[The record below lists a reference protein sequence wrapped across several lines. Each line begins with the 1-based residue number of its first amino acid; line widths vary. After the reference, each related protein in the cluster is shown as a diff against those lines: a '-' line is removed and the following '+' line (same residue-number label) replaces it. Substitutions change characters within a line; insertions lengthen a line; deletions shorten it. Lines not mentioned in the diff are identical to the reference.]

1 MTLAAGTRLGS
12 YEILSPLGAGG
23 MGEVY
28 RATDTRLKRQV
39 AIKIM
44 PADLAADPSRLARF
58 QREAEVLASLNHPLI
73 GAIYGLETSDGVQ
86 ALVMELVEGLT
97 LADRI
102 EQGPIPVDEAVAI
115 ARQIAEAL
123 EAAHEQGIVH
133 RDLKPANIKLRDDG
147 TVKVLD
153 FGLAKAQDR
162 GASSSDLT
170 RTIDAPAPAIVTSPV
185 VTNAGLILGTAAYMS
200 PEQAR
205 GKAVDKRTD
214 VWAFG
219 AVLYEMLTGA
229 RAFDG
234 EDVTEVMAAVVKSEP
249 DWSKLPANTPRHIV
263 TLIRQCLDK
272 DRKTRIGDIA
282 VARFVLSG
290 VEPSA
295 AARGVERPRSWAVW
309 AAAAA
314 AALVALPIG
323 FWLGGDT
330 REVSPLSHLELGVQP
345 AEYLTPSG
353 NSGPRP
359 VRVSFAWSPDGRRV
373 VFSGAKA
380 PDKTDVVLYARDL
393 DRGEAERIKGTENGY
408 SPFFSPDGNWIG
420 FWAGNTL
427 KKIPAAGGPATTICD
442 LPPGSFWGASWGDA
456 DTIYFAARTGIFKVP
471 AAGGTPEIV
480 TSVDASTGNRHLS
493 PQPLPGG
500 ALIYTAPPDVMYRAA
515 GSTEDR
521 VLIEDASDARF
532 VAPGHLLYMQRAT
545 LTGVAF
551 DAGSGRLSG
560 APVALIENV
569 MQGVNAGNGG
579 DETLIGQFAVSQSG
593 HLLYATGGIMPSR
606 TGALMW
612 VDRSGAAEPV
622 KSVPE
627 GRYLFPKISPD
638 GERVAMEVRAPGSR
652 SGDVWV
658 YDLARGSGTR
668 LTFEGGGSPV
678 WSPDGTH
685 LAITANGLKLLRADG
700 TGKPEALAPAP
711 VAQTPSS
718 WSRATN
724 VLAFLQRPS
733 ANTSGIWSLPMSE
746 GSARK
751 SALFLETPYGARYVE
766 LSPDGKWLAYVSN
779 ESGGPGVYVQAFPS
793 GGEKT
798 QVSIDGGYEPLWHP
812 NSREIF
818 FRGDDLKFKAVAI
831 RSVAPL
837 RVDAPRVMFEAKP
850 GDYDATT
857 PIRSWDI
864 SPDGRRFLLVRP
876 VPLTDPPVSRI
887 NVVLN
892 WIEELQRR
900 VPR

>member
-1 MTLAAGTRLGS
+1 MTLATGTRLGP

-39 AIKIM
+39 AIKIL

-73 GAIYGLETSDGVQ
+73 GAIYGLETSNGVQ
-86 ALVMELVEGLT
+86 ALVMELVEGPT

-102 EQGPIPVDEAVAI
+102 EQGPIPADEAVAI

-162 GASSSDLT
+162 QASSSDLA
-170 RTIDAPAPAIVTSPV
+170 RTIDSPAPAITSPV

-219 AVLYEMLTGA
+219 AVVFEMLAGT

-249 DWSKLPANTPRHIV
+249 DWSKLPASTPRHII

-295 AARGVERPRSWAVW
+295 TPKGEGPRSWAVW
-309 AAAAA
+309 AAAAVA
-314 AALVALPIG
+314 AVVALPIG
-323 FWLGGDT
+323 FWLAG
-330 REVSPLSHLELGVQP
+330 EAPEAPPISHLELGVQP

-353 NSGPRP
+353 NSGLRP

-393 DRGEAERIKGTENGY
+393 DRAEAERIKGTEGGHA
-408 SPFFSPDGNWIG
+408 PFFSPDGQWIG
-420 FWAGNTL
+420 FFAGDTL
-427 KKIPAAGGPATTICD
+427 KKIPSAGGPATTICA
-442 LPPGSFWGASWGDA
+442 LPDGFWGASWADGDVV
-456 DTIYFAARTGIFKVP
+456 FFGARTGIFKVP
-471 AAGGTPEIV
+471 AAGGTPESV
-480 TSVDASTGNRHLS
+480 TTVDPLTGNRHLF

-500 ALIYTAPPDVMYRAA
+500 RGLIYTSPPDVMYR
-515 GSTEDR
+515 GLDTGEER

-545 LTGVAF
+545 LMGAAF
-551 DAGSGRLSG
+551 DAGAGRLIG

-606 TGALMW
+606 TGVLMW
-612 VDRSGAAEPV
+612 VDRRGRAEPV
-622 KSVPE
+622 KSIPE

-638 GERVAMEVRAPGSR
+638 GERVAMEVRAPASR
-652 SGDVWV
+652 TGDVWV

-678 WSPDGTH
+678 WSPDGRQ

-700 TGKPEALAPAP
+700 TGNPEALAPAP

-718 WSRATN
+718 WSRGTN
-724 VLAFLQRPS
+724 VIAFLQRPT

-746 GSARK
+746 SGGRK
-751 SALFLETPYGARYVE
+751 PSLFLETPYGARYVE
-766 LSPDGKWLAYVSN
+766 LSPDGRWLAYVSN
-779 ESGGPGVYVQAFPS
+779 ESGGPGVYIQAFPS

-798 QVSIDGGYEPLWHP
+798 QISIDGGYEPLWHP

-818 FRGDDLKFKAVAI
+818 FRGDDLKFRSVAI

-864 SPDGRRFLLVRP
+864 APDGRRFLLVRP

-887 NVVLN
+887 NVILN